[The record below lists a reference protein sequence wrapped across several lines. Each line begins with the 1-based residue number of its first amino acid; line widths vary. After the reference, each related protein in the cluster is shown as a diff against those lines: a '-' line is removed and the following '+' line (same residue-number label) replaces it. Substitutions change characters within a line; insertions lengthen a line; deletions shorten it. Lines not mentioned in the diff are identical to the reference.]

1 MVKQS
6 CLSFLNYHS
15 FMYILDVN
23 PLLAAFL
30 ADMFPQSLSCHFAD
44 IPIEHDWFKL

>member
-44 IPIEHDWFKL
+44 VPIGHDWFKL